1 MRDRLGGIIAFAIA
15 ATYAYFPMYAQ
26 LGLLYA
32 DPHDPALPPSVWLV
46 PRAIDWLFVV
56 VAAASFTFILISAT
70 RWRELPPLFWP
81 GCAGT
86 SALLIPALLG
96 FEPLGGLT
104 IAFSFFVWMLA
115 ANAFLA
121 LRREIPW
128 LTTACLV
135 SFLGSGASAC
145 AIAIAA
151 VVTRRPSDLYAF
163 EHGRAVG
170 TFLNTNE
177 LAGYAVM
184 LCTTAVGAALWS
196 RSVRLRALSLI
207 ALGCGLI
214 ALLLTFSR
222 SGFVGAIVAAIVFVA
237 GLRLRWRLVLPGTV
251 LVLAVLGGALVFD
264 AHHNPAENLSRI
276 AAWKAVGRPYER
288 IDPMVGDRSDA
299 GEREELERPPTGL
312 PGRDP
317 REVLRRIV
325 MSVEHERST

>member
-70 RWRELPPLFWP
+70 RWRELP
-81 GCAGT
+81 
-86 SALLIPALLG
+86 ALLG

-135 SFLGSGASAC
+135 SFLGSG
-145 AIAIAA
+145 
-151 VVTRRPSDLYAF
+151 
-163 EHGRAVG
+163 
-170 TFLNTNE
+170 
-177 LAGYAVM
+177 
-184 LCTTAVGAALWS
+184 
-196 RSVRLRALSLI
+196 
-207 ALGCGLI
+207 
-214 ALLLTFSR
+214 
-222 SGFVGAIVAAIVFVA
+222 
-237 GLRLRWRLVLPGTV
+237 
-251 LVLAVLGGALVFD
+251 
-264 AHHNPAENLSRI
+264 
-276 AAWKAVGRPYER
+276 
-288 IDPMVGDRSDA
+288 
-299 GEREELERPPTGL
+299 
-312 PGRDP
+312 
-317 REVLRRIV
+317 
-325 MSVEHERST
+325 